1 MQQSKIMLWLKEL
14 RLQFCTASVL
24 PVIVGTALAWSYTQ
38 QFNLTLFL
46 LAACSIALFQMGS
59 NVSNDYFDS
68 VTKNDWLNNNPTP
81 FSGGSRLIQKKLLT
95 PKEVFIGS
103 LIIFTAGAG
112 LGLIIVIITKSIF
125 VFSLGI
131 IGILGGFFYT
141 AAPLKL
147 GYRTAGEITIGLLF
161 GILPVWG
168 AYYIQTK
175 IFDSA
180 FVLPGIIVAI
190 LIFQIIYANEFPDFN
205 ADSAVSKKTLVVV
218 LGIKKA
224 AAFYNTMLIILF
236 LAALLY
242 AIMNPNFIAALV
254 LLVPMVILSAI
265 CFKTANPEKL
275 AQNGYAD
282 LSKTTVL
289 LHAIC
294 CIALTLAILL
304 SSRHKPI

>member
-1 MQQSKIMLWLKEL
+1 MTESKIFIWLQEL

-24 PVIVGTALAWSYTQ
+24 PVIVGTALAYSYTQ

-59 NVSNDYFDS
+59 NVSNDYFDNVS
-68 VTKNDWLNNNPTP
+68 KNDWLNNNPTP

-95 PKEVFIGS
+95 GKEVFIGS
-103 LIIFTAGAG
+103 LIIFTIGAG

-125 VFSLGI
+125 VLSLGI

-141 AAPLKL
+141 ATPLKL

-180 FVLPGIIVAI
+180 FILPGFIIAI

-224 AAFYNTMLIILF
+224 AALYNTMLIILF
-236 LAALLY
+236 LASLLY
-242 AIMNPNFIAALV
+242 SIMNLKFSAALV
-254 LLVPMVILSAI
+254 LLVPTVILSVI
-265 CFKTANPEKL
+265 CFKNANPEKL
-275 AQNGYAD
+275 AQHGYAD

-304 SSRHKPI
+304 APRHKPV

>member
-1 MQQSKIMLWLKEL
+1 VAEKKSKFTLWLKEL

-46 LAACSIALFQMGS
+46 LASCSIALFQMGS
-59 NVSNDYFDS
+59 NVSNDYFDN

-95 PKEVFIGS
+95 GKEVFIGS
-103 LIIFTAGAG
+103 LIIFTTGAA
-112 LGLIIVIITKSIF
+112 LGLIIVMITKSIF
-125 VFSLGI
+125 VLLLGI

-141 AAPLKL
+141 ATPLKL
-147 GYRTAGEITIGLLF
+147 GYRTAGEITIGILF

-180 FVLPGIIVAI
+180 FILPGLIVAI

-205 ADSAVSKKTLVVV
+205 ADSAVGKKTLVVV

-224 AAFYNTMLIILF
+224 AAFYNTMLIFLF

-242 AIMNPNFIAALV
+242 SIMNLKVSAAAV
-254 LLVPMVILSAI
+254 LLVPTVILSTI
-265 CFKTANPEKL
+265 CYKKANPEKL
-275 AQNGYAD
+275 AQHGYAD

-294 CIALTLAILL
+294 CIALAAAILL
-304 SSRHKPI
+304 SKPV